1 MKKLL
6 LTALFG
12 FVAVASSAANWI
24 GYSNQMLDSH
34 IKSLQAVVNNN
45 WTSLPVMRLGSNDV
59 LNISF
64 DELSHNYHR
73 YIYQITKCEAD
84 WDIAE
89 DVFMSDYLEGFDG
102 NPIDDFEHSVNTI
115 IPYTHYRLQIP
126 NDKCRVKMSGN
137 YVLEVIDDDDSDI
150 VLRVP
155 FMVCEQSMKLSM
167 SVSPNTDI
175 DNRQS
180 HQQVSM
186 AVNFGQWPVTRPEEQ
201 IYAVVMQ
208 NNQDFDIRTNVPAN
222 FNTNNGM
229 EWNHCRQLIFDGG
242 NEYHKFEVL
251 DVSHPTMGVDRIH
264 WDGENYQVYLPENRP
279 RTNYLYD
286 EDADGSFYIRNSD
299 NIHNDTQSEYVW
311 VNFLLDDPDMSGNPR
326 VTGRWASD
334 INLST
339 YGMEPHLGNYNSP
352 QHCYTASI
360 LLKQG
365 YYNYQYRYADGKLH
379 PTEGSF
385 YQTENR
391 YQGLIYY
398 KGPNDRTWRLT
409 AFGDIAAE

>member
-1 MKKLL
+1 MKKLFL
-6 LTALFG
+6 CVLFG
-12 FVAVASSAANWI
+12 LVAISALA
-24 GYSNQMLDSH
+24 GSYSNRIYDPQ

-45 WTSLPVMRLGSNDV
+45 WTSLPVMRLYSNDV

-64 DELSHNYHR
+64 DELSHDYHR
-73 YIYQITKCEAD
+73 YVYKITKCEAD
-84 WDIAE
+84 WKVSE
-89 DVFMSDYLEGFDG
+89 DVFESDYLEGFNG
-102 NPIDDFEHSVNTI
+102 NTIDEFEHSTNTI

-126 NDKCRVKMSGN
+126 NDKCRLKMSGN
-137 YVLEVIDDDDSDI
+137 YVLEVTDEDTDTTM
-150 VLRVP
+150 LRVP

-186 AVNFGQWPVTRPEEQ
+186 AVNYGQLPVTNPEEQ

-208 NNQDFDIRTNVPAN
+208 NHQDFDIRTNVPAN
-222 FNTNNGM
+222 LNTNNGM
-229 EWNHCRQLIFDGG
+229 EWSHQRDLIFDGG

-251 DVSHPTMGVDRIH
+251 DVSHPTMGIDHII
-264 WDGENYQVYLPENRP
+264 WDGENYQVYLPEDHP
-279 RTNYLYD
+279 RANYLYD

-299 NIHNDTQSEYVW
+299 NIANDTQSEYVW
-311 VNFLLDDPDMSGNPR
+311 VNFRLDDPGMSDTPMI
-326 VTGRWASD
+326 TGRWACED
-334 INLST
+334 INV
-339 YGMEPHLGNYNSP
+339 YGMVPNEGNNRNPHHFYS
-352 QHCYTASI
+352 ASI

-365 YYNYQYRYADGKLH
+365 YYNYQYRNTNGKLH
-379 PTEGSF
+379 HSEGSF

-398 KGPNDRTWRLT
+398 KGTNDRSWRLT

>member
-12 FVAVASSAANWI
+12 FVAVASSATNWI

-186 AVNFGQWPVTRPEEQ
+186 AVNFGQMAVTRPEEQ

-334 INLST
+334 INLGT

-365 YYNYQYRYADGKLH
+365 YYNYQYRNADGKLH
-379 PTEGSF
+379 PSEGSF

>member
-1 MKKLL
+1 MKKILL
-6 LTALFG
+6 SALLGLVAMASHAFDFG
-12 FVAVASSAANWI
+12 N
-24 GYSNQMLDSH
+24 YSNVIYHPQV
-34 IKSLQAVVNNN
+34 KSLQAVVNSN
-45 WTSLPVMRLGSNDV
+45 WTSLPVMRLGSDDV

-64 DELSHNYHR
+64 DELSHDYHR
-73 YIYQITKCEAD
+73 YIYEISKYEAD
-84 WDIAE
+84 WERAE
-89 DVFMSDYLEGFDG
+89 DVFLTDYLEGFDS
-102 NPIDDFEHSVNTI
+102 NPIDDFEHSTNTI

-126 NDKCRVKMSGN
+126 NDKCRLKMSGN
-137 YVLEVIDDDDSDI
+137 YILTVSEEDVGT

-155 FMVCEQSMKLSM
+155 FMVCEGSMKLSM

-186 AVNFGQWPVTRPEEQ
+186 AVNYGQLHVTRPEEQ

-208 NNQDFDIRTNVPAN
+208 NNQDYDIRTNVPAN

-229 EWNHCRQLIFDGG
+229 EWSHQRDLIFDAG

-251 DVSHPTMGVDRIH
+251 DVSHPTMGVDHIR

-279 RTNYLYD
+279 CTNYLYD

-311 VNFLLDDPDMSGNPR
+311 VNFHLDDPDMSGNPR

-334 INLST
+334 INLGT
-339 YGMEPHLGNYNSP
+339 YSMEPHSGNYRAP
-352 QHCYTASI
+352 QHFYTASI

-365 YYNYQYRYADGKLH
+365 YYNYQYRNADGKLH

-398 KGPNDRTWRLT
+398 KGTSDRTWRLT
-409 AFGDIAAE
+409 AFCDTPVE

>member
-6 LTALFG
+6 ITALFG

-186 AVNFGQWPVTRPEEQ
+186 AVNYGQLHVTRPEEQ

-208 NNQDFDIRTNVPAN
+208 NNQDYDIRTNVPAN

-229 EWNHCRQLIFDGG
+229 EWSHQRDLIFDAG

-251 DVSHPTMGVDRIH
+251 DVSHPTMGVDHIR

-279 RTNYLYD
+279 CTNYLYD

-311 VNFLLDDPDMSGNPR
+311 VNFHLDDPDMNGNPR

-334 INLST
+334 INLGT
-339 YGMEPHLGNYNSP
+339 YSMEPHSGNYRAP
-352 QHCYTASI
+352 QHFYTASI

-365 YYNYQYRYADGKLH
+365 YYNYQYRNADGKLH

-398 KGPNDRTWRLT
+398 KGTNDRTWRLT
-409 AFGDIAAE
+409 AFCDIAAE

>member
-1 MKKLL
+1 MF
-6 LTALFG
+6 LT
-12 FVAVASSAANWI
+12 
-24 GYSNQMLDSH
+24 
-34 IKSLQAVVNNN
+34 
-45 WTSLPVMRLGSNDV
+45 
-59 LNISF
+59 
-64 DELSHNYHR
+64 
-73 YIYQITKCEAD
+73 
-84 WDIAE
+84 
-89 DVFMSDYLEGFDG
+89 DYLEGFDS
-102 NPIDDFEHSVNTI
+102 NPIDDFEHSTNTI

-126 NDKCRVKMSGN
+126 NDKCRLKMSGN
-137 YVLEVIDDDDSDI
+137 YILTVSEEDVGT

-155 FMVCEQSMKLSM
+155 FMVCEGSMKLSM

-186 AVNFGQWPVTRPEEQ
+186 AVNYGQLHVTRPEEQ

-208 NNQDFDIRTNVPAN
+208 NNQDYDIRTNVPAN
-222 FNTNNGM
+222 FNINNGL
-229 EWNHCRQLIFDGG
+229 EWSHCRDLIFDAG

-251 DVSHPTMGVDRIH
+251 DVSHPTMGVDHIR

-279 RTNYLYD
+279 CTNYLYD

-311 VNFLLDDPDMSGNPR
+311 VNFHLDDPDMSGNPR

-334 INLST
+334 INLGT
-339 YGMEPHLGNYNSP
+339 YSMEPHSGNYRAP
-352 QHCYTASI
+352 QHFYTASI

-365 YYNYQYRYADGKLH
+365 YYNYQYRNAEGKLH

-398 KGPNDRTWRLT
+398 KGTNDRTWRLT
-409 AFGDIAAE
+409 AFCDIAAE

>member
-1 MKKLL
+1 MKKFFISALL
-6 LTALFG
+6 GLSAVYALAG
-12 FVAVASSAANWI
+12 
-24 GYSNQMLDSH
+24 GYSNQILDSH
-34 IKSLQAVVNNN
+34 IKSLQAVVNYN
-45 WTSLPVMRLGSNDV
+45 WTSLPVMRLGSDDV

-64 DELSHNYHR
+64 DELSHDYHR
-73 YIYQITKCEAD
+73 YVYEITKCEAD
-84 WDIAE
+84 WEIAE
-89 DVFMSDYLEGFDG
+89 DVFESDYLEGFSG
-102 NPIDDFEHSVNTI
+102 NPIDDFEHSTNTI

-126 NDKCRVKMSGN
+126 NDKCRLKMSGN
-137 YVLEVIDDDDSDI
+137 YVLDVIDENDGGTM
-150 VLRVP
+150 LRVP
-155 FMVCEQSMKLSM
+155 FMVCEQSMRLSM

-180 HQQVSM
+180 HQQVWM
-186 AVNFGQWPVTRPEEQ
+186 AVNYGQLPVTHPEDQ
-201 IYAVVMQ
+201 LYAVVMQ

-229 EWNHCRQLIFDGG
+229 EWNHCRDLIFDAG

-264 WDGENYQVYLPENRP
+264 WDGENYQVYLPENHP

-286 EDADGSFYIRNSD
+286 EDANGSFYIRNSD
-299 NIHNDTQSEYVW
+299 NIRNDTQSEYVW
-311 VNFLLDDPDMSGNPR
+311 VNFRLDDPDMSGNPR

-339 YGMEPHLGNYNSP
+339 YGMEPHLGYYQAP

-365 YYNYQYRYADGKLH
+365 YYNYQYRNADGKLH

-398 KGPNDRTWRLT
+398 KGTNDRTWRLT

>member
-1 MKKLL
+1 MKNLL

-137 YVLEVIDDDDSDI
+137 YVLEVIDDNDSDI

-186 AVNFGQWPVTRPEEQ
+186 AVNFGQMAVTRPEEQ

-299 NIHNDTQSEYVW
+299 NISNDTQSEYVW
-311 VNFLLDDPDMSGNPR
+311 VNFHLDDPDMSGNPR

-334 INLST
+334 INLGT
-339 YGMEPHLGNYNSP
+339 YSMEPHSGNYRAP
-352 QHCYTASI
+352 QHFYTASI

-365 YYNYQYRYADGKLH
+365 YYNYQYRNADGKLH

-398 KGPNDRTWRLT
+398 KGTNDRTWRLT
-409 AFGDIAAE
+409 AFCDIAAE